1 MNLGN
6 KIANKR
12 KALGLTQEQLAE
24 QLHVTRQTLSK
35 WESNLSKPDIDSLKT
50 LASIFGCSV
59 ESLLDENKD
68 ALTES
73 DKPTQTPVK
82 YPHVF
87 GILSIVLGALGL
99 IPGLIFAI
107 IGKKNSTNPHDKKL
121 NSVGVGISI
130 GGLVVWTI
138 VCSIGGYFL
147 GQQLAKQLTSSNF
160 SYTSYTLPE
169 DACRVYFDNYDGTLI
184 SSTTV
189 KKGEK
194 VSHVPANPT
203 RSSDIS
209 GSYTFKEWQPS
220 LATIINGDTT
230 FTATYDRTPAQY
242 TARFVNWDRSLLE
255 EKTYAYGSLPAY
267 TGPVPTPPT
276 IASGTYTFSGWDPSL
291 AYGITQDTTYTAQYN
306 YTVYTFRVRFLQYDG
321 SVLQTFEVPYD
332 NVASGYNEPTRE
344 PTLAVVYT
352 FKGWDKDPAT
362 TKIYAN
368 TDFTATYSES
378 PRSYS
383 VKFLNYDGSEL
394 QNSSVVYQSTATY
407 SGAAPTRPSDD
418 LIYTFK
424 GWDKDPASTPIA
436 ADTSFIAQYDS
447 VSNSSAFT
455 FTLLQDGTYSVAAAS
470 YPYSYENLRL
480 PDSYNGAYI
489 STIASNGFHD
499 AASLKQLVLPSHLT
513 TISDSAFASCYLL
526 EDFTLPSTLTSIG
539 TSAFSW
545 CSALT
550 SLTCPASLKSI
561 GELAF
566 FQASKL
572 SALTLNDGL
581 TSLGAKCFDGC
592 DILNLSIPE
601 GLTVIP
607 ENAFLDNRFMTKLTL
622 PSTLTS
628 IGNGAFAGLT
638 SLTQVSVPEGVTS
651 LGSSVFS
658 GDSALS
664 SITLPSTL
672 TSIDFQAFNECSFT
686 SISLPSGLKSLGGGA
701 FMSCKKLTSL
711 RLPGSLTSLG
721 TDLVSDCSSLT
732 SVYFEEG
739 ITSLPAKVIECGE
752 STCPKL
758 ASIYLPSTLTSV
770 AADAFPKA
778 SSSDTLSVH
787 LYLNMSAAPASW
799 SSWYGSNCTLYLY
812 AENQPSTAGHF
823 WHYVGGV
830 ITDW

>member
-1 MNLGN
+1 MNLGS
-6 KIANKR
+6 KIASKR
-12 KALGLTQEQLAE
+12 KAIGLTQEQLAE

-35 WESNLSKPDIDSLKT
+35 WESNLSKPDIDSLKI
-50 LASIFGCSV
+50 LATIFGCSV
-59 ESLLDENKD
+59 ESLLDEEEQPQ
-68 ALTES
+68 AT

-121 NSVGVGISI
+121 NSVGLGISI
-130 GGLVVWTI
+130 GGLIVWT
-138 VCSIGGYFL
+138 VVGSVGGYFL
-147 GQQLAKQLTSSNF
+147 GQELAKQLTSSNF
-160 SYTSYTLPE
+160 SYTSNTLPE
-169 DACRVYFDNYDGTLI
+169 DTYHVYFENFDGALI

-194 VSHVPANPT
+194 VSSVPKNPS
-203 RSSDIS
+203 RPSDIS

-220 LATIINGDTT
+220 LDTIINGDTT

-242 TARFVNWDRSLLE
+242 KARFENWDRSLLE
-255 EKTYAYGSLPAY
+255 EKTYAYGSLPVY

-291 AYGITQDTTYTAQYN
+291 AYGISQDTTYRAQYQ

-332 NVASGYNEPTRE
+332 NVASGYDEPTRE
-344 PTLAVVYT
+344 PTSAVVYT

-362 TKIYAN
+362 TRIYAN

-383 VKFLNYDGSEL
+383 VKFLNYDGSVL
-394 QNSSVVYQSTATY
+394 QNSEVVYQSTATY
-407 SGAAPTRPSDD
+407 SGATPTRPSDD

-436 ADTSFIAQYDS
+436 ADTSFTAQYDS

-480 PDSYNGAYI
+480 PDSHNGAYI

-513 TISDSAFASCYLL
+513 TISDSAFASCSLL
-526 EDFTLPSTLTSIG
+526 DGLTLPSTLTSIG

-550 SLTCPASLKSI
+550 SLSCPTSLKSI
-561 GELAF
+561 GETAF
-566 FQASKL
+566 FQDLKL
-572 SALTLNDGL
+572 SAVTLNAGL
-581 TSLGAKCFDGC
+581 TSLGVKCFVNC
-592 DILNLSIPE
+592 DILSLSIPKGITE
-601 GLTVIP
+601 IP
-607 ENAFLDNRFMTKLTL
+607 ENAFLNNAYLTSLTL

-638 SLTQVSVPEGVTS
+638 SLTNVNIPEGVTA
-651 LGSSVFS
+651 LGSYVFS
-658 GDSALS
+658 GDVSLKAIS
-664 SITLPSTL
+664 LPSTL
-672 TSIDFQAFNECSFT
+672 TSIGAQAFQECSFS
-686 SISLPSGLKSLGGGA
+686 SITLPSGLTSLGSRA
-701 FMSCKKLTSL
+701 FDSCKTLTSL
-711 RLPGSLTSLG
+711 RLPGSLTTIG
-721 TDLVSDCSSLT
+721 AKLVLDCSSLT
-732 SVYFEEG
+732 SVDFEEG
-739 ITSLPAKVIECGE
+739 ITALPADVIPCGE
-752 STCPKL
+752 SSCPKL
-758 ASIYLPSTLTSV
+758 TMISLPSTLNSV

-778 SSSDTLSVH
+778 SSSDTLNVH
-787 LYLNMSAAPASW
+787 LYLNKTTAPSSW
-799 SSWYGSNCTLYLY
+799 SSWYGSNCSLYLF
-812 AENQPSTAGHF
+812 AENQPSGSGHF